1 MGDGPLGAAG
11 AVNQASASTTEDSIA
26 GQSQSNESNRI
37 DKNSPAWSSFRK
49 KYSIPEL
56 VKFPQDDVSGD
67 QPHIEFTIQKFRGPK
82 FGPGSRRHLGEDFAA
97 ENIFPAGGNA
107 PTAAGQAAREI
118 VGQPTAPVLA
128 AGPGQ
133 QGPTEAGKRWI
144 NNAEVLPNISRGELA
159 AMSQAIELVA
169 ANTEPVAKIRLFL
182 PHQLNESYALSWS
195 QGDVGFPGQVYETG
209 LAAGIKDLYEAG
221 LVSSEVL
228 GRALGKITGTQAMKE
243 LTLRNKGAAINPH
256 MESFFKGVQF
266 RKFTYNFQMFPRTS
280 TESENI
286 SKIVRMFK
294 MGAAPANLSGA
305 AGYGRYWLYPNQ
317 FLIKYFNMDQTH
329 KIKRCFLENIGVN
342 YGAAG
347 VNQTFKDRRPLQT
360 DLTLNFTELELIQKE
375 DIEEG
380 Y

>member
-82 FGPGSRRHLGEDFAA
+82 FPPGSRKDYAR
-97 ENIFPAGGNA
+97 PA
-107 PTAAGQAAREI
+107 I
-118 VGQPTAPVLA
+118 L
-128 AGPGQ
+128 PGQ
-133 QGPTEAGKRWI
+133 NEMSIENTGQEVPISELPVEGYTDADMNAAIGMPAQDQWAVKDDPKTE
-144 NNAEVLPNISRGELA
+144 L
-159 AMSQAIELVA
+159 
-169 ANTEPVAKIRLFL
+169 VAKIRLFL